1 MREIPLLKIKQWWP
15 LILFGLIILLL
26 LIAPTQGDDRSG
38 STYSRD
44 PSGYGAWYAYMEDRG
59 TPVQRWRKS
68 PEAWETY
75 AQDYQQQNDR
85 PCTLLQIYGEP
96 APYFPSLNPEAPSRL
111 IAVGLKTPATLA
123 PYRSHHPTAVGTVLL
138 DTSRRL
144 PLTELAEGEQV
155 ILADRFGVIAWE
167 RSPGSTLEST
177 ATGST
182 VGSTAIEST
191 LGSTT
196 IGSTAG
202 STVWIT
208 SPHLA
213 ANAYQDFR
221 GNYEFL
227 AQLATAAGGE
237 VWVDEYLHG
246 YRDVEPQAEGE
257 PSLTWEQYLQ
267 QSSLMVILVQ
277 LAMGLG
283 LLWIAQNQRFGV
295 RLPLTA
301 PPVDNTIAYIQAL
314 AGVLRQ
320 VNNHQFVGETLSKAE
335 QRQVQQSLG
344 LRGQSLTP
352 STLAEIYHTQTGR
365 SPQEIKTLLTFPN
378 PCGDPDLLRWL
389 KTVAELRQSLNRN
402 SQLK

>member
-1 MREIPLLKIKQWWP
+1 MRQVPLLKVKEWWP
-15 LILFGLIILLL
+15 LVLFGLILLL
-26 LIAPTQGDDRSG
+26 LLWAPAQGNDRSG

-96 APYFPSLNPEAPSRL
+96 STYFPSVNREASGRL
-111 IAVGLKTPATLA
+111 IAVGVKTPATLA
-123 PYRSHHPTAVGTVLL
+123 PYRSNHGTLAGTVHLE
-138 DTSRRL
+138 TSRRL
-144 PLTELAEGEQV
+144 PLRELAAEEQV

-167 RSPGSTLEST
+167 RSGSM
-177 ATGST
+177 
-182 VGSTAIEST
+182 
-191 LGSTT
+191 
-196 IGSTAG
+196 
-202 STVWIT
+202 VWIN

-227 AQLATAAGGE
+227 AQLATVAGGE

-246 YRDVEPQAEGE
+246 YRDSDPQREGE

-267 QSSLMVILVQ
+267 QSSLMVLLLQ
-277 LAMGLG
+277 LCIGLG
-283 LLWIAQNQRFGV
+283 LFWIAQNQRFGV
-295 RLPLTA
+295 RLPLKT
-301 PPVDNTIAYIQAL
+301 PTVDNTIAYIQAL

-335 QRQVQQSLG
+335 QRHLQQHLG

-352 STLAEIYHTQTGR
+352 STLAEIWHTQTGR
-365 SPQEIKTLLTFPN
+365 SSQEIKDLLNFPK
-378 PCGDPDLLRWL
+378 PCGDTDLLKWL
-389 KTVAELRQSLNRN
+389 KTVAELHQSLNPNNSQN